1 MNQDYLDKLVE
12 CVNAVAKKKA
22 NTCLTFEETLAD
34 YIVARS
40 LLKTGFGL
48 NVEEFVAVDGIADKA
63 QVHVQRVDRVEGLP
77 N

>member
-1 MNQDYLDKLVE
+1 MTQDYLDKLVE

-22 NTCLTFEETLAD
+22 NNLLTFEETLAD

-48 NVEEFVAVDGIADKA
+48 GAEEFVAVDGIADKA
-63 QVHVQRVDRVEGLP
+63 QVQVQRMDRVEGLP